1 MIFTLLEQQQKGSLL
16 RRMSHTQLEVLPD
29 ERKVLDFEVVMFRGS
44 ELGVNADSP
53 EFQMLGA

>member
-1 MIFTLLEQQQKGSLL
+1 MIFTLLEQQQQKGCLL

-29 ERKVLDFEVVMFRGS
+29 ERKVLDFEVFRGS
-44 ELGVNADSP
+44 ELGVYAGSP